1 MKRSRG
7 LAVRCSRAR
16 GLTSEAIGWHSGLQN
31 VPSAEKMV
39 PGPSLFGRLGML
51 KVNKLVYS
59 DTGPQIGLFVRGV
72 RDLKLRYCSSHL
84 GWHIH
89 HTEKKSATIRKIE
102 NWQTYQGN

>member
-1 MKRSRG
+1 MLSCPRFNFGSNWMAFRAAERSVCG
-7 LAVRCSRAR
+7 EDGSRPFVIR
-16 GLTSEAIGWHSGLQN
+16 KIGDAQG
-31 VPSAEKMV
+31 
-39 PGPSLFGRLGML
+39 
-51 KVNKLVYS
+51 NKLVYS

-89 HTEKKSATIRKIE
+89 HTEKKSAIIRKIE